1 MERSVFFGKLKVI
14 SLKTTTKSIE
24 NLGSKYIKFILLP
37 NGITECKPLE
47 IRGLYTT
54 SGASWAKHR
63 TQCNRYDLVSKLLS
77 GINSYYKI
85 YKKKIIMN
93 IYFFLIFFSFLID
106 TSSSIHLTVF
116 SYNNKTM

>member
-1 MERSVFFGKLKVI
+1 MESSVFYGKLKVI
-14 SLKTTTKSIE
+14 SLKTITKTTE
-24 NLGSKYIKFILLP
+24 NLASKYIKFILLP

-47 IRGLYTT
+47 IRGLYTA

-85 YKKKIIMN
+85 KKKN
-93 IYFFLIFFSFLID
+93 IYEHLLFLNFLQFPD
-106 TSSSIHLTVF
+106 
-116 SYNNKTM
+116 

>member
-1 MERSVFFGKLKVI
+1 MESSVFYGKLKVI
-14 SLKTTTKSIE
+14 SLKTITKTIE
-24 NLGSKYIKFILLP
+24 NLASKYIKFILLP

-47 IRGLYTT
+47 IRGLYTA

-85 YKKKIIMN
+85 KKKTFMN
-93 IYFFLIFFSFLID
+93 IYFSLIFFSFLID
-106 TSSSIHLTVF
+106 TSSSIYLTVF